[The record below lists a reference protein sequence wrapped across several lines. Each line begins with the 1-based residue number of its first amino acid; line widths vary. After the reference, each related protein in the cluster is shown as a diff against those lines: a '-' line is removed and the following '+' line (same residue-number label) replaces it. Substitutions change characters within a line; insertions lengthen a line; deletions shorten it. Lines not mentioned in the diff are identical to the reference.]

1 MLSKLNSILVNL
13 ESKLG
18 SRFFFGMGLR
28 GVLFIIILLGT
39 FFIWEVFPNT
49 VLLVLV
55 PQVLGTLYFQ
65 LSYLKRIYTFN
76 KEILYHLET
85 SSSGS
90 HSRKAKQAFI
100 ATLFLLLC
108 MYTIPAI
115 EIARLDLGN
124 YANIIAVTSI
134 IPFFI

>member
-1 MLSKLNSILVNL
+1 MLGKLKSALLNL
-13 ESKLG
+13 ETKLG

-28 GVLFIIILLGT
+28 GVLFITILLGT
-39 FFIWEVFPNT
+39 FFLWEIFPEI

-85 SSSGS
+85 SSSG
-90 HSRKAKQAFI
+90 
-100 ATLFLLLC
+100 
-108 MYTIPAI
+108 
-115 EIARLDLGN
+115 
-124 YANIIAVTSI
+124 
-134 IPFFI
+134 